1 MYKVAE
7 YIIVGDTEKN
17 GECLVYI
24 CGKSKEHA
32 EDVLHR
38 MMAKPTYHDRTIMMN
53 HKNLRIK
60 EVQSEHCW
68 WNYGCD

>member
-1 MYKVAE
+1 MVE

-24 CGKSKEHA
+24 CGSSKEHA
-32 EDVLHR
+32 ENVLNR
-38 MMAKPTYHDRTIMMN
+38 MMSKPTYHDRSIMIN

-68 WNYGCD
+68 WSYGCD